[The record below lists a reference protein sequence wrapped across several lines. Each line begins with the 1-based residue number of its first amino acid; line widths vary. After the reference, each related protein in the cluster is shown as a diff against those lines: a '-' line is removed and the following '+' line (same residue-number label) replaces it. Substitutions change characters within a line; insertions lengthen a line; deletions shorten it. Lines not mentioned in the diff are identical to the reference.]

1 MKMRLRVFPTVLAL
15 AAVSIVS
22 SRLLAGQPPHAPDG
36 GTIER
41 IQSLFIP
48 PMPNAPFTATV
59 VTDWTKYLQD
69 GATQV
74 IKNHRTIARDA
85 RGRVFQERRYFT
97 PDGDV
102 QTTRLTQTEI
112 RDPQQHVISVCDVA
126 RKVCELRAFAA
137 AMTLP
142 PSPPAYRNAK
152 VTSES
157 LGTQT
162 IDGIET
168 VGSRETQTVTLI
180 GVDRPIA
187 VTKEF
192 WYSARLGINLVTKRV
207 DPRGGAEE
215 FTVTHI
221 DPSEPDASLFELPKD
236 ARVVDLRGT
245 GGR

>member
-1 MKMRLRVFPTVLAL
+1 MRVHVFSAAFAL
-15 AAVSIVS
+15 AIVSIAS
-22 SRLLAGQPPHAPDG
+22 PRLLAGQAPHAPDG
-36 GTIER
+36 GTVER

-59 VTDWTKYLQD
+59 VTEWTRYLQD
-69 GATQV
+69 GATQI
-74 IKNHRTIARDA
+74 IKNHRTIARDT

-102 QTTRLTQTEI
+102 QTTQLTQTQI
-112 RDPQQHVISVCDVA
+112 SDPQQHVVSICDRA
-126 RKVCELRAFAA
+126 RNVCELRAFAA

-142 PSPPAYRNAK
+142 PSAPASRSAK
-152 VTSES
+152 VTTEP

-162 IDGIET
+162 IDGIEA
-168 VGSRETQTVTLI
+168 VGSRETQTVTLL

-192 WYSARLGINLVTKRV
+192 WYSPRLGINLLTKRL
-207 DPRGGAEE
+207 DPRGGAEV

-221 DPSEPDASLFELPKD
+221 DPAEPDAGLFELPKD
-236 ARVVDLRGT
+236 ARVVDLRGA
-245 GGR
+245 GVR